1 MANRIMT
8 IELLDRFAQYL
19 REEERSDAT
28 LEKYLREVRQFFLWL
43 SGAQVSKPLYHS
55 GRNTCF
61 PTSTIPPP
69 STAN

>member
-43 SGAQVSKPLYHS
+43 SGAQVSK
-55 GRNTCF
+55 
-61 PTSTIPPP
+61 
-69 STAN
+69 TAVSQWKEYLLSHQ